1 MLKGHTNGYLRFWW
15 FFSKATT
22 MATYGSD
29 DSSQRPQQWVH
40 TVLMILL
47 KGHNNGY
54 IWFWWFFSQATT
66 MVTYCSDDSSQRPQ
80 QWLHMVL
87 MILLK
92 GHNNGYI
99 WFWWF
104 FSKATT
110 MVTYGSDDSVCLIV
124 VWTVD
129 PVWVFKHI
137 KLKDKSKRVPN
148 DFEWRSGWDLKT
160 LAHSPLEMFWMAS
173 PEY

>member
-1 MLKGHTNGYLRFWW
+1 
-15 FFSKATT
+15 

-29 DSSQRPQQWVH
+29 DSSQRPQQW
-40 TVLMILL
+40 L
-47 KGHNNGY
+47 Y
-54 IWFWWFFSQATT
+54 
-66 MVTYCSDDSSQRPQ
+66 
-80 QWLHMVL
+80 MVL

-92 GHNNGYI
+92 GHTNGYI
-99 WFWWF
+99 RFWWF

-137 KLKDKSKRVPN
+137 NLKNKSKRVPN
-148 DFEWRSGWDLKT
+148 DFEWRSGWDL
-160 LAHSPLEMFWMAS
+160 
-173 PEY
+173 